1 MKLLNVTAVDA
12 ASNSLLGKKQG
23 CLLKLFLCGEL
34 VRTKLN
40 IEQLPWDI
48 ENEIITIF
56 CYACFSKILMS
67 VLKTVTDVQKLQTVL
82 TQKGITV
89 ATARRAS
96 VVMVTRVLV
105 SGFSCSNY
113 CFSYGGASLGAKR
126 PATVKHHG
134 YIGVGKSRRG
144 CTQLCQ

>member
-48 ENEIITIF
+48 ENEVMTIF

-67 VLKTVTDVQKLQTVL
+67 VLKTVTDAQKLQTVL

-96 VVMVTRVLV
+96 LVMVTRVLV

-113 CFSYGGASLGAKR
+113 RFSCGGVSLGAER
-126 PATVKHHG
+126 PARVEHCG
-134 YIGVGKSRRG
+134 
-144 CTQLCQ
+144 

>member
-48 ENEIITIF
+48 ENE
-56 CYACFSKILMS
+56 
-67 VLKTVTDVQKLQTVL
+67 
-82 TQKGITV
+82 
-89 ATARRAS
+89 
-96 VVMVTRVLV
+96 
-105 SGFSCSNY
+105 GFSCSNY